1 MTQRGPSP
9 AEIAERHATVASEV
23 FTDDKYGILVGGDW
37 TTAVQ
42 GRTFPV
48 KDPTTGQEHA
58 TVQRCDGEDVDRAVD
73 AAEDGFETWSEFP
86 PRKRARY
93 LRDVADAIRQ
103 ERDRLARGITVDVG
117 RPIREAD
124 AEIPQVADRFD
135 FFAGLA
141 RDLTGDTI
149 PAEEHD
155 FVLTF
160 REPHGVVGAI
170 VPWNVP
176 HMLTANKLAPALAA
190 GNSVVLKPS
199 EQASA
204 STLELVK
211 VVANVL
217 PDGVVNAMTGFG
229 EETGEPLV
237 THPEVPKIA
246 FTGSGDTGK
255 HVMRQAATH
264 VKDVTLELGGKG
276 AAIVFP
282 DADVDKAVEDIMMGI
297 YFNSGQVC
305 GATAR
310 LYLHDAIAD
319 EFVEKFVEKSVA
331 LTVGDPL
338 DEETMM
344 GPIISEPQH
353 ERVMDFLEDAKAN
366 GATVHT
372 GGGVPDGA
380 AFDGGWFVEPTVLSG
395 VADDAPVACE
405 EIFGPV
411 EIVFT
416 WSDYD
421 DMIHRANDSRY
432 GLNAGVWTDDY
443 RQLVET
449 TKALEVGTVTGNLAH
464 RLPTELPYGGVKESG
479 TGRENGREVL
489 YEYTQ
494 LKSLNADLREG
505 PVGIY

>member
-1 MTQRGPSP
+1 MSQRGTS
-9 AEIAERHATVASEV
+9 AEEIAERHASVASET
-23 FTDDKYGILVGGDW
+23 FTSDEYGILVGGRW
-37 TTAVQ
+37 TTATR

-48 KDPTTGQEHA
+48 EDPTTGQEHA
-58 TVQRCDGEDVDRAVD
+58 VVQRCDGDDVDRAVE
-73 AAEDGFETWSEFP
+73 AAKDGFETWSAYS
-86 PRKRARY
+86 PRKRAGY
-93 LRDVADAIRQ
+93 LRDVADAIRE
-103 ERDRLARGITVDVG
+103 ERDRLARSITIDVG

-135 FFAGLA
+135 YFAGLA

-176 HMLTANKLAPALAA
+176 HMLSANKLAPALAA
-190 GNSVVLKPS
+190 GNSVVLKPA
-199 EQASA
+199 EQAAA
-204 STLELVK
+204 STLELVR
-211 VVANVL
+211 VVDDVL
-217 PDGVVNAMTGFG
+217 PDGVVNAATGFG
-229 EETGEPLV
+229 QEAGEPLV
-237 THPEVPKIA
+237 THPDVPKVA
-246 FTGSGDTGK
+246 FTGSADTGK
-255 HVMRQAATH
+255 HVMRQAAAH
-264 VKDVTLELGGKG
+264 VKDLTLELGGKG

-282 DADVDKAVEDIMMGI
+282 DADVDKAVEDVMMGI
-297 YFNSGQVC
+297 YFNSGQIC

-319 EFVEKFVEKSVA
+319 EFVEKFVDKSA
-331 LTVGDPL
+331 SLTVGDPL
-338 DEETMM
+338 DEETTM
-344 GPIISEPQH
+344 GPIISEAQH
-353 ERVMDFLEDAKAN
+353 DRVVEFVQGATDD
-366 GATVHT
+366 GATVLT
-372 GGGVPDGA
+372 GGGVPEGE
-380 AFDGGWFVEPTVLSG
+380 AFDGGWFVEPTVLSD

-405 EIFGPV
+405 EVFGPV
-411 EIVFT
+411 EVVFT

-421 DMIHRANDSRY
+421 EMIDRANDSRY

-443 RQLVET
+443 RQLVRT
-449 TKALEVGTVTGNLAH
+449 TEDLEVGTVTGNLAH

-479 TGRENGREVL
+479 TGRENGRAVL
-489 YEYTQ
+489 SEYTQ